1 MSGVPAHFYPVSCRR
16 HGREEVSPLRA
27 LDSAPDGRIDIVATS
42 TTLSEFLAFEHNTT
56 EVVDLITALIDG
68 LEKEAWL
75 IRKTPRSKPP
85 ALWCRIG

>member
-42 TTLSEFLAFEHNTT
+42 TTLSEFLAF
-56 EVVDLITALIDG
+56 
-68 LEKEAWL
+68 
-75 IRKTPRSKPP
+75 
-85 ALWCRIG
+85 